1 MIIKDRIINEVP
13 VITYELDNNTKK
25 PLIFFF
31 HGFTGNKDTLMGRG
45 EKLAELGYYVVA
57 IDAHLHGKRMTP
69 WFKELPNEI
78 KYQYIIDIAI
88 QTAKDAKMLFEDVFS
103 KNENIISDHFYAYG
117 VSMGAA
123 ITFYLATITDKLKKA
138 VTLVGS
144 PSFVE
149 YYKERS
155 SKYNWDSEIYTNR
168 LIKYQDLDPLI
179 NNERLKNT
187 KIFLALG
194 SKDEVVYPKFSIEL
208 HKQRPDS
215 TILKMYDTGHE
226 STFEMLNDAYD
237 FLTIKD
243 K

>member
-1 MIIKDRIINEVP
+1 MIIKNKIINEVP

-57 IDAHLHGKRMTP
+57 IDAHLHGERMTP
-69 WFKELPNEI
+69 WFRELPNEI

-103 KNENIISDHFYAYG
+103 KNENIISDNFYAYG

-123 ITFYLATITDKLKKA
+123 ITFYLATITDKLEKA

-144 PSFVE
+144 PSFVD

-155 SKYNWDSEIYTNR
+155 SKYNWDSEIYNDR
-168 LIKYQDLDPLI
+168 LIKYQNLDPLI

-194 SKDEVVYPKFSIEL
+194 SKDEIVYPKFSIEL

-226 STFEMLNDAYD
+226 STPEMLNDAYD